1 MSWVGGDIVGLIAMG
16 STLSTTAP
24 ELKSI
29 ADALSSSV
37 NKLASDASWSGHAAS
52 NFHAAWTLSS
62 TRIDLIKSGYEEF
75 GKTISNLGNQ
85 LQDLENQLYSAA
97 TQAKSEGAQIG
108 ENGEPLPL
116 VISGDPNAPEAVKA
130 VNAQND
136 YNEVYAHV
144 MQDAQGYRIA
154 AAEAVQGIAATF
166 APYDED
172 KKVPWDKA
180 TTLADYAKGLYTIP
194 NAKNDHLAQVAPGKI
209 SALRDELNGA
219 RKDLKAAKNAY
230 AAKGMKL
237 PNSNWARTNHLGV
250 VNDLKSTEAA
260 LGKALLGDG
269 ELPFS
274 KAMSYSLSDVAK
286 LAHPGAAMAGLPKG
300 LKFLQDVPVVD
311 VLAAGLIGHL
321 QTVDDVEKGWSP
333 DTAKKADYGAQLT
346 GVAAGAGVVAV
357 AALAPFE
364 VPAALVVGGAGLV
377 AWGVGDFGY
386 AAVHE
391 HWSED
396 IHDRGVASGLW
407 HGTGHV
413 FSETGK
419 AIASDVTDVGSAIG
433 DGAKSLWHKAFG

>member
-1 MSWVGGDIVGLIAMG
+1 MSWVGGDIAGLIAMG

-24 ELKSI
+24 EMKGI

-37 NKLASDASWSGHAAS
+37 NQLASDASWSGHAAQ

-75 GKTISNLGNQ
+75 GKAVSTLGNQ

-108 ENGEPLPL
+108 DNGQPLPL
-116 VISGDPNAPEAVKA
+116 VITGDPEAPDAVKA
-130 VNAQND
+130 VKAQND

-144 MQDAQGYRIA
+144 MHDAQGYRIA
-154 AAEAVQGIAATF
+154 AAEAIQGISVPF
-166 APYDED
+166 APPEDDE
-172 KKVPWDKA
+172 KFPWDKA
-180 TTLADYAKGLYTIP
+180 TTLSAFVKGLWTIP
-194 NAKNDHLAQVAPGKI
+194 NAKNDHMAQVAPEKI
-209 SALRDELNGA
+209 SALRDNLKGA

-230 AAKGMKL
+230 AAKSLKL
-237 PNSNWARTNHLGV
+237 PNSNWARTNHLAV
-250 VNDLKSTEAA
+250 ANDLKANEAA
-260 LGKALLGDG
+260 LSKALAGDG

-274 KAMSYSLSDVAK
+274 KAMTYSLQDVAK
-286 LAHPGAAMAGLPKG
+286 LVHPGAAMAELPKG

-311 VLAAGLIGHL
+311 VLAAGLIGHI

-333 DTAKKADYGAQLT
+333 DTARKADYGAQLT
-346 GVAAGAGVVAV
+346 GVAAGAGVVV
-357 AALAPFE
+357 AAGLAPFE

-396 IHDRGVASGLW
+396 IHDRGVVSGLV

-413 FSETGK
+413 FSETGS
-419 AIASDVTDVGSAIG
+419 AIAHDVTDVGSAIG
-433 DGAKSLWHKAFG
+433 DVAKSLWQKAFG